1 MRDKFS
7 IKTIDFDLLD
17 ERIDNFINENG
28 YEPYIFSN
36 SKTFDSDDISLLLRK
51 RTTLNKCFLEGYIC
65 SYNGYKVIKNNTMP
79 FGEIELR

>member
-36 SKTFDSDDISLLLRK
+36 SKTFDLDAI
-51 RTTLNKCFLEGYIC
+51 IM
-65 SYNGYKVIKNNTMP
+65 VI
-79 FGEIELR
+79 